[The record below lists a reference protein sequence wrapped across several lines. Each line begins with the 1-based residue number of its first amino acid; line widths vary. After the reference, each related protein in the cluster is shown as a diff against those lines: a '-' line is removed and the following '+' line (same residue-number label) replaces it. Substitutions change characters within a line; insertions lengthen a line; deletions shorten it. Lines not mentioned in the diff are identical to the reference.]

1 MPTLGGVPLGSMG
14 IGFNTP
20 TLQPASPV
28 PTTTSEAGIPL
39 GRMEL
44 VSPLTRDESSQKLEV
59 IHPPQNAN
67 APTKIKGIDTLKTSA
82 KPVETMYMR

>member
-1 MPTLGGVPLGSMG
+1 MG

-28 PTTTSEAGIPL
+28 PRTIPETGIPMGQMELAIPL
-39 GRMEL
+39 GGNEA
-44 VSPLTRDESSQKLEV
+44 SQKLEV

-67 APTKIKGIDTLKTSA
+67 APTKIKGTDTLNTPS
-82 KPVETMYMR
+82 KPVQTVGAMYLR